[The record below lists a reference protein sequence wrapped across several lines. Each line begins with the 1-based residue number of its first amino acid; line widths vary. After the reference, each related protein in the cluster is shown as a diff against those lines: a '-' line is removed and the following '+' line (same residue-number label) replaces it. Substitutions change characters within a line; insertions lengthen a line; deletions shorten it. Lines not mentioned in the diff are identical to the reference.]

1 MLEKFGVHMSWLG
14 AGGGKT
20 IVKSKVIGNNPNSMQ
35 MGERN
40 GEGQQQENDQLP
52 IVLPQL
58 QLDMALVL
66 VLVQDNSVALNNPG
80 SAPSKNRLAPPTP
93 NMSKYRAT
101 LRTQPES
108 FSKSL
113 TEWIL
118 LYPIILSPFRFKILI
133 YHCSYKNIPLD
144 RIANVDNMFDL
155 T

>member
-101 LRTQPES
+101 LRTQPER
-108 FSKSL
+108 FPKSL

-118 LYPIILSPFRFKILI
+118 LYRAILSLLI
-133 YHCSYKNIPLD
+133 FGTLIDHCPYKHIHID
-144 RIANVDNMFDL
+144 
-155 T
+155 

>member
-93 NMSKYRAT
+93 NMSKYRPT
-101 LRTQPES
+101 LGTQPEC
-108 FSKSL
+108 FSKSF
-113 TEWIL
+113 TKTIL
-118 LYPIILSPFRFKILI
+118 LYPTVSTLLRIKISIEL
-133 YHCSYKNIPLD
+133 YSYKTINLY
-144 RIANVDNMFDL
+144 
-155 T
+155 

>member
-20 IVKSKVIGNNPNSMQ
+20 IVKSKVVGKNPNSMQ

-93 NMSKYRAT
+93 NMSKYRPT
-101 LRTQPES
+101 LGTHPEC

-113 TEWIL
+113 MEWIL
-118 LYPIILSPFRFKILI
+118 LYPTVLLLLI
-133 YHCSYKNIPLD
+133 FETLIDHWSYKNIHID
-144 RIANVDNMFDL
+144 
-155 T
+155 

>member
-20 IVKSKVIGNNPNSMQ
+20 IVKSKVVGKNPNSMQ

-93 NMSKYRAT
+93 NMSK
-101 LRTQPES
+101 
-108 FSKSL
+108 
-113 TEWIL
+113 
-118 LYPIILSPFRFKILI
+118 
-133 YHCSYKNIPLD
+133 
-144 RIANVDNMFDL
+144 
-155 T
+155 

>member
-66 VLVQDNSVALNNPG
+66 VLVQDNSVALNSAAG
-80 SAPSKNRLAPPTP
+80 SSQNRLAPPTP
-93 NMSKYRAT
+93 NSKYLGSSKRKKSNERSLA
-101 LRTQPES
+101 
-108 FSKSL
+108 FSLYWLFKL
-113 TEWIL
+113 T
-118 LYPIILSPFRFKILI
+118 F
-133 YHCSYKNIPLD
+133 
-144 RIANVDNMFDL
+144 
-155 T
+155 

>member
-101 LRTQPES
+101 LGTQPER

-113 TEWIL
+113 NERIL
-118 LYPIILSPFRFKILI
+118 LHPAVLFLQRLEILI
-133 YHCSYKNIPLD
+133 DYYSYKNIN
-144 RIANVDNMFDL
+144 IK
-155 T
+155 

>member
-20 IVKSKVIGNNPNSMQ
+20 IVKSKVVGKNPNSMQ

-93 NMSKYRAT
+93 NMSKYRPT
-101 LRTQPES
+101 LRTQPER

-113 TEWIL
+113 MEWIL
-118 LYPIILSPFRFKILI
+118 LYPTVLLLLI
-133 YHCSYKNIPLD
+133 FETLIDHWSYKNIHID
-144 RIANVDNMFDL
+144 
-155 T
+155 